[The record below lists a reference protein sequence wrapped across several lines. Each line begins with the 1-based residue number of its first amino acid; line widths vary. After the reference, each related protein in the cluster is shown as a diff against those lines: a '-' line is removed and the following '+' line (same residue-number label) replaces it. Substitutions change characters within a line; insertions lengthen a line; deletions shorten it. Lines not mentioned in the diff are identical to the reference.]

1 MCGEKDK
8 SLKRKVGSAF
18 STEQIVNGPIEL
30 QLPDLVV
37 QDRERTNL
45 WEIFESVVV
54 GGYAKTS

>member
-45 WEIFESVVV
+45 QYISVSQQYFRVNMNR
-54 GGYAKTS
+54 